1 MIIFLVLLNL
11 FHQNIFNSNNSL
23 GIVFSLLSFNYNL
36 WRERKEIKKK
46 KKISPHEPLKNTQA
60 IYHLWRL
67 ISPTMITVSNI
78 GIIEIV
84 LSISLWQQ

>member
-11 FHQNIFNSNNSL
+11 FHQNIFHINNSL

-46 KKISPHEPLKNTQA
+46 KKDLATRAAKKHTSYLSPMTAHFT
-60 IYHLWRL
+60 YYDYR
-67 ISPTMITVSNI
+67 
-78 GIIEIV
+78 
-84 LSISLWQQ
+84 